1 MSFRDII
8 CPAILE
14 RVVKKL
20 RKISVVAL
28 LLISFSL
35 VSLAS
40 TLTVWFSWEGQNEF
54 LSIVKEFEQ
63 THPGVHVNVVYIPK
77 MIQKLR
83 ITLAS
88 GGSFPDVALVRNDYL
103 GILVEANKIHPVTV
117 DTKDFGTNISKAFMV
132 NGKEYAYPY
141 YADVQVVYLNNSIFK
156 KTKVVYPSF
165 NWTLDDMEK
174 TAQMIKKHG
183 YVGILLN
190 ETASYFFNSFN
201 AAFNDGKIPQQNG
214 IPVVTGEGTLKAAEL
229 YNYLFNEKKI
239 AVNYQKMALV
249 NAFKTGKAGMMFMG
263 SFLIGDFVKSNIDFS
278 ILPYPYLN
286 KNQPIPPVLDPKGF
300 VVFKEGDEA
309 KEFLDYV
316 TSAKM
321 EEKFCSKNY
330 KLPAN
335 SNAADTLQDQNE
347 FFKVMNISAKRAIVL
362 PTSKVFKEGYV
373 KAVETAL
380 SLYLSGKMELKTA
393 FEKAQEYIEDHK

>member
-1 MSFRDII
+1 M
-8 CPAILE
+8 
-14 RVVKKL
+14 

-28 LLISFSL
+28 LIISFSL

-63 THPGVHVNVVYIPK
+63 THPGIHVNVVYVPK

-88 GGSFPDVALVRNDYL
+88 GGTFPDVALVRNDYL
-103 GILVEANKIHPVTV
+103 GILVEANKIHPLAV
-117 DTKDFGTNISKAFMV
+117 DTNDFGMNISKAFMV
-132 NGKEYAYPY
+132 NGQEYAYPY
-141 YADVQVVYLNNSIFK
+141 YADVQVVYLNNSVLK
-156 KTKVVYPSF
+156 KAKIVYPSF

-263 SFLIGDFVKSNIDFS
+263 SFLISDFVKSNVDFS

-286 KNQPIPPVLDPKGF
+286 ENQPIPPVLDPKGF
-300 VVFKEGDEA
+300 VVFKESNEV

-316 TSAKM
+316 TSANM

-335 SNAADTLQDQNE
+335 SNAAGTLQEQNE